1 MHKKKGKSNKTTKRT
16 DQIPSGSAELM
27 GFKVPLEQYQQKFV
41 SIANVERK
49 CSGQVLI
56 LAE

>member
-41 SIANVERK
+41 SIAN
-49 CSGQVLI
+49 
-56 LAE
+56 